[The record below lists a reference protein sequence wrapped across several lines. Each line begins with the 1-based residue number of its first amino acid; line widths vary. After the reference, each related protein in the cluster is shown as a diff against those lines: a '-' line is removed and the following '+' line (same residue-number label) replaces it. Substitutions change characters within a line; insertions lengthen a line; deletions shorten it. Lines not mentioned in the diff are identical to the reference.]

1 MICVQGVWHLGAVTA
16 ACLADAGFE
25 TVGLTDDDASA
36 AALSEARLAIFEPGL
51 SDLVRGGLRAGRLS
65 FTADLTVAARA
76 SLVWVT
82 FDTPV
87 DENDEADIDFVL
99 VRVRSLF
106 DHLAD
111 GSVVML
117 SSQVPVGSTARL
129 AEEFARVARGRQVSF
144 AYSPENLRLGQA
156 IDAFQKAERVVV
168 GVTDE
173 RARCI
178 IEPVLSRFCSNIL
191 WMDIESAE
199 MVKHALNTYLATSI
213 VLTNELAAVSEQ
225 IGAYFPDVERA
236 LRLDP
241 RIGQKAY
248 VRAGAAF
255 GGGTL
260 ARDVRFLEDLADRSK
275 VMVPLVGAIRS
286 SNANH
291 RDWVLRRLEERLDGL
306 AGKRIGILGLSYK
319 AGTDAI
325 RRSVAVEL
333 GRAISRKGATVVAY
347 DPRVRSLPPTL
358 AVSIHAADQAELAF
372 AQADAVLIGTEWPEF
387 RELRWSDLL
396 RTMRNCLI
404 IDQNGYLSTQ
414 IAGATE
420 AVEYV
425 ALGRGR

>member
-25 TVGLTDDDASA
+25 TIGLTDDDASA
-36 AALSEARLAIFEPGL
+36 AALGEARPAVFEPGL
-51 SDLVRGGLRAGRLS
+51 SELVREGLKAGRLS
-65 FTADLTVAARA
+65 FTADLTVVARA

-87 DENDEADIDFVL
+87 DENDEADIDFVR

-129 AEEFARVARGRQVSF
+129 AEEFGRAAHGRRVSF

-168 GVTDE
+168 GVSDE
-173 RARCI
+173 RARVT
-178 IEPVLSRFCSNIL
+178 IEPVLRRFCPNIL
-191 WMDIESAE
+191 WMSIESAE

-213 VLTNELAAVSEQ
+213 VLTNELATVSEHV
-225 IGAYFPDVERA
+225 GANFPDVERA

-260 ARDVRFLEDLADRSK
+260 ARDVRFLEDLADRNK
-275 VMVPLVGAIRS
+275 LKVPLIGAIRS

-291 RDWVLRRLEERLDGL
+291 RDWIMHRLEERLDGL
-306 AGKRIGILGLSYK
+306 AGKRIGLLGLSYK

-333 GRAISRKGATVVAY
+333 GYAISRKGATVVAY
-347 DPRVRSLPPTL
+347 DPKVRSLPPTL
-358 AVSIHAADQAELAF
+358 AASIRAADQAEQAF

-404 IDQNGYLSTQ
+404 IDQNGYLSKQ
-414 IAGATE
+414 IADATG

-425 ALGRGR
+425 ALGRGL